1 MNTEKLFDESLID
14 ELDNIHEDSGNTITE
29 SPDGSEPTESAEAFG
44 SEHPE
49 ETDDAC
55 CENAEDTPDEPEC
68 EDRKL
73 FIIRIAAVAVAVLG
87 VVMLV
92 SGMVLQR
99 LYGESRKTPEKAQM
113 PEEYI
118 EEFFSDENFTP
129 DIENYIE
136 PEA

>member
-1 MNTEKLFDESLID
+1 LKREKLFDESLGD
-14 ELDNIHEDSGNTITE
+14 ERNDIPEDSGNMINEPQTASRPEDASDAFETE
-29 SPDGSEPTESAEAFG
+29 TPEKPDAAGP
-44 SEHPE
+44 
-49 ETDDAC
+49 
-55 CENAEDTPDEPEC
+55 ENANDVPDEPEG
-68 EDRKL
+68 DNRKL

-99 LYGESRKTPEKAQM
+99 LDEESRKTPEKAQM

-129 DIENYIE
+129 NIENYLE